1 MSRQWL
7 IVIAVVLALALG
19 TWKMV
24 ISAPASIQLGVVA
37 PDFTA
42 TDLATG
48 KPVSLYNKYHNQVT
62 LVNIWATWCDPCKEE
77 IPAMDSL
84 YRALGSKGF
93 HIVAVSVDEGSNDVV
108 KQFAKDYHISFD
120 VLHDQP
126 GKIKTTYQTTGVP
139 ESFLIDKH
147 GRIVK
152 MVPRAHPWNSAE
164 SRHLVETLLAEPQS

>member
-1 MSRQWL
+1 M
-7 IVIAVVLALALG
+7 VV
-19 TWKMV
+19 
-24 ISAPASIQLGVVA
+24 SAPASIQLGVVA
-37 PDFTA
+37 PNFTA
-42 TDLATG
+42 TDLASG
-48 KPVSLYNKYHNQVT
+48 KPVSLYDKYKGQVT

-93 HIVAVSVDEGSNDVV
+93 HLAAVSVDEGSDADVM
-108 KQFAKDYHISFD
+108 KFAKAYNISFD

-164 SRHLVETLLAEPQS
+164 SRHLVETLLAEPQN

>member
-1 MSRQWL
+1 MTRQWV
-7 IVIAVVLALALG
+7 IVIAVVAALG
-19 TWKMV
+19 VGTWRL
-24 ISAPASIQLGVVA
+24 ILSAPPSIQLGVVA

-42 TDLATG
+42 TDMATG
-48 KPVSLYNKYHNQVT
+48 KPVSLYDKYHNQVT
-62 LVNIWATWCDPCKEE
+62 LVNIWATWCAPCQEE

-84 YRALGSKGF
+84 YVAMKDKGF
-93 HIVAVSVDEGSNDVV
+93 HIVGVSVDEGNDDVV

-126 GKIKTTYQTTGVP
+126 GTIKSTYQTTGVP

-147 GRIVK
+147 GRIVR

-164 SRHLVETLLAEPQS
+164 SRHLVETLLAEQPN

>member
-1 MSRQWL
+1 MTRQWL
-7 IVIAVVLALALG
+7 IVIAVVVALALG

-48 KPVSLYNKYHNQVT
+48 KPVSLYDKYHNQVT

-93 HIVAVSVDEGSNDVV
+93 HIAAVSVDEGSDDVV
-108 KQFAKDYHISFD
+108 KKFAQEYHISFD

-126 GKIKTTYQTTGVP
+126 GKIKTIYQTTGVP

-147 GRIVK
+147 GRIVR